1 MNKITVGRLS
11 TESKNICRCISIY
24 VGKQLNMRGQTIKM
38 GSTVNDSTSN
48 SRNSK
53 NCNQRSNM

>member
-11 TESKNICRCISIY
+11 TESKNICRCISI
-24 VGKQLNMRGQTIKM
+24 GKQLNMRGQTIKM
-38 GSTVNDSTSN
+38 GSNLNDSTSN